1 MSFASCTVVVVRI
14 VLMLMA
20 IIVVFGRIM
29 GDVSAVMVDLIQM
42 VPLLLTM
49 VLGSVVVVI
58 VAITE
63 VAAMT
68 GAVMIVPDM

>member
-20 IIVVFGRIM
+20 IVVVFGRIM

-68 GAVMIVPDM
+68 GAVMIVPGM

>member
-68 GAVMIVPDM
+68 GAVMIVPGM